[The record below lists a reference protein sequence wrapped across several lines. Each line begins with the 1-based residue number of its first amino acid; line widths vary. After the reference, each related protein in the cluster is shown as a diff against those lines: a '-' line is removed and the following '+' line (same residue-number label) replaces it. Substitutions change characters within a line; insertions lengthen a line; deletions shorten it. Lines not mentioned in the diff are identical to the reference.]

1 MATTIP
7 RRRVLYSSRNL
18 LWLLRRSQRPSL
30 GFHPRSLLSG
40 RNRLG
45 LLLFKTAVPTSLPR
59 IPTNRTTPNM
69 ETIPAQCTMGKMV
82 APRTPSP
89 PSLLPRSL
97 KGGST
102 SLQVSIR
109 SSHIHSHHQHHH
121 SPTMFFIFVL
131 FVAAVL
137 GTQTVA
143 FVALIKLFQELQKY
157 DERRTIHDEA
167 NKVDNNL
174 AWGSWDQQN

>member
-7 RRRVLYSSRNL
+7 RWRVLYSSRNL
-18 LWLLRRSQRPSL
+18 FRPLRRSQRPSP
-30 GFHPRSLLSG
+30 GFHPRSLLSS

-45 LLLFKTAVPTSLPR
+45 LPLFKTAIPTSLPR
-59 IPTNRTTPNM
+59 IPTNRPTPNM
-69 ETIPAQCTMGKMV
+69 ETIPAQCTVGKMV
-82 APRTPSP
+82 APRTLSP

-109 SSHIHSHHQHHH
+109 SPHTHSYHQ
-121 SPTMFFIFVL
+121 PRRLTNMFFIFVL

-143 FVALIKLFQELQKY
+143 FVALIKLFKELQQY
-157 DERRTIHDEA
+157 DERRLIHNEA
-167 NKVDNNL
+167 NKINNDL
-174 AWGSWDQQN
+174 AWGS